1 MCACVLHIRVV
12 VDVSLN
18 LRLPMEESQKVN
30 DAETKKSQS
39 SNISMFLRDMEV
51 NHKRKSAEVLT
62 VVVSEPWETV
72 LCRFGE
78 E

>member
-1 MCACVLHIRVV
+1 MM
-12 VDVSLN
+12 
-18 LRLPMEESQKVN
+18 P
-30 DAETKKSQS
+30 ETKKSQS

-78 E
+78 RIGNRDVMTIS